1 MARIT
6 CIAFLVVMLNLMV
19 GCNESNTGK
28 GQMIAP
34 VAKSAM
40 APMLEAADADEVDL
54 VEGMA
59 THRKAYRQ
67 ALETLVSHYESMG
80 NYMKFKWAEKELQAF
95 DEMPQYKYIIEAA
108 VAGPD
113 LRASA
118 TIPEA
123 DELYNEA
130 EELYKEAKKLLVL
143 KDKDL
148 LYLALDRY
156 NQVFRK
162 YPTSDK
168 IDDAAFQAGAIY
180 EYFKDWSIAALYYQ
194 RTYQWD
200 PATPHIARY
209 KRAYILDNKLS
220 NKAEALELY
229 KEALEKD
236 VVEGRYEVWKAY
248 AERRV
253 AALSKT
259 ALPPTAP

>member
-6 CIAFLVVMLNLMV
+6 CIAFLVVMLNLVV

-28 GQMIAP
+28 GQIISP
-34 VAKSAM
+34 VAKSVM
-40 APMLEAADADEVDL
+40 AAELETAGADEIDL
-54 VEGMA
+54 VEDMA
-59 THRKAYRQ
+59 SHRKAYRQ
-67 ALETLVSHYESMG
+67 ALDTLVTHYEEMG
-80 NYMKFKWAEKELQAF
+80 NHMKLQWAQKELQAF
-95 DEMPQYKYIIEAA
+95 DESPQYRYIIEAA

-113 LRASA
+113 LRAAA

-148 LYLALDRY
+148 VYLALDRY

-168 IDDAAFQAGAIY
+168 IDDAVFQAGVIY
-180 EYFKDWSIAALYYQ
+180 EYFKDWSIAAMCYQ
-194 RTYQWD
+194 RAYQWD

-209 KRAYILDNKLS
+209 KRAYILDNKLG
-220 NKAEALELY
+220 NKAEALVLY
-229 KEALEKD
+229 QEALEKE
-236 VVEGRYEVWKAY
+236 VVEGRYQSWKVY
-248 AERRV
+248 AQRRV
-253 AALSKT
+253 AELTKT
-259 ALPPTAP
+259 AMPNTAP

>member
-19 GCNESNTGK
+19 GCNESNSGK
-28 GQMIAP
+28 GQIIAP
-34 VAKSAM
+34 VAKGAM
-40 APMLEAADADEVDL
+40 GPGLDVVDADEIDL

-59 THRKAYRQ
+59 AHRQAYRG
-67 ALETLVSHYESMG
+67 ALETLAAHYEEMG
-80 NYMKFKWAEKELQAF
+80 NNMKLQWAQKELQAF

-108 VAGPD
+108 VAGSD
-113 LRASA
+113 LRAVAS
-118 TIPEA
+118 IPEA
-123 DELYNEA
+123 DELFGEA
-130 EELYKEAKKLLVL
+130 EDLYKEAKKLVVI

-180 EYFKDWSIAALYYQ
+180 EHFKDYSIAEMYYE
-194 RTYQWD
+194 RAYQWD
-200 PATPHIARY
+200 PATVHPARF

-220 NKAEALELY
+220 NKGEALMLY
-229 KEALEKD
+229 QEALDKD
-236 VVEGRYEVWKAY
+236 MQEGRYQQWKVY
-248 AERRV
+248 AQRRV
-253 AALSKT
+253 AELSKT
-259 ALPPTAP
+259 APPMVSP